1 MKTEFIVWGY
11 APEKDYEQILY
22 TKSDTNQR
30 AREVCKIL
38 EDKHACQNTR
48 VQVLNF
54 NDKENLFIKSL
65 NL

>member
-11 APEKDYEQILY
+11 APEKDFEQILY
-22 TKSDTNQR
+22 ANSETHER
-30 AREVCKIL
+30 ARQVCDIL
-38 EDKHACQNTR
+38 EAKHGCKNTR